1 MKNSIRYVLV
11 LNGFLLA
18 ATCFAQVAAQAD
30 EKAIISWIQKHAVPI
45 RHVEAGNGYED
56 LQPLKEILKDVKV
69 VGLGEATHG
78 TREFFQ
84 IKHRLLEFLVKEMGY
99 TGFAMEAPYFA
110 CKPIND
116 YILHCKGDLSTV
128 LTGQGY
134 VVWDTEEMV
143 AMIQWMRSYNQNLP
157 VERQVKFYGLD
168 LAYHEI
174 GRKEVLS
181 YLERVGSDWKLQTDS
196 IFGILAMEEEKWPS
210 KKDGEFEKVM
220 LTTLPSIQNLI
231 DYLVVNKVSLV
242 KKSSLPEFDQALHN
256 LRVMR
261 QFIFANTPSLNPPF
275 IDAVMVRSLSMAE
288 NLIYLVEKAVPDAKF
303 VVWEHNSHIAKGVW
317 KETDLWKG
325 TTLMGYQ
332 LRKKYGEKYYAFG
345 LEVNQG
351 SYQTR
356 TSLTPNLLGGLK
368 SITIPPAPVHSWPWY
383 LSKSPVENFL
393 IDFRGASYPL
403 EVEAWIYAPQQ
414 LFLTGWVHDPQRTYA
429 ELEVG
434 RLYDGIIHIHN
445 TNPTRPTAN
454 ALKTAAAGKGL

>member
-1 MKNSIRYVLV
+1 MKNSIKYVLV

-18 ATCFAQVAAQAD
+18 ATCFGQVADQSD
-30 EKAIISWIQKHAVPI
+30 EKAIISWIEKHAVPI
-45 RHVEAGNGYED
+45 RHLEAGNGYED
-56 LQPLKEILKDVKV
+56 LQPLKEMLKDVKV

-84 IKHRLLEFLVKEMGY
+84 IKHRLLEFLVNELGY
-99 TGFAMEAPYFA
+99 TGFAIEAPYFA

-116 YILHCKGDLSTV
+116 YILHGEGDLSSI

-143 AMIQWMRSYNQNLP
+143 AMIQWMRSYNQHLP

-168 LAYHEI
+168 LAYQEI

-181 YLERVGSDWKLQTDS
+181 YLERVAPDWKLQTDS
-196 IFGILAMEEEKWPS
+196 IFRILAKEEEKWPMQ
-210 KKDGEFEKVM
+210 KDGGFDKLM
-220 LTTLPSIQNLI
+220 LTTLPSIQTLM
-231 DYLVVNKVSLV
+231 DYLVVNKEPLV
-242 KKSSLPEFDQALHN
+242 KKSSSPEFEQALHN

-261 QFIFANTPSLNPPF
+261 QFIFANTPALKPPF
-275 IDAVMVRSLSMAE
+275 IDGVMVRSLSMAE
-288 NLIYLVEKAVPDAKF
+288 NLIYLVDQAGPDAKF
-303 VVWEHNSHIAKGVW
+303 VVWEHNSHIAKNIW
-317 KETDLWKG
+317 KETNLWRG

-332 LRKKYGEKYYAFG
+332 LRKKYGEKYYAIG

-356 TSLTPNLLGGLK
+356 LSVPPNLLGDLK
-368 SITIPPAPVHSWPWY
+368 SIPIPPAPVDSWPWY
-383 LSKSPVENFL
+383 LSQSTVENFL
-393 IDFRGASYPL
+393 IDFRKASYPT
-403 EVEAWIYAPQQ
+403 EVEAWINAPQQ

-434 RLYDGIIHIHN
+434 RLYDGIIHIRS
-445 TNPTRPTAN
+445 TNPTRPTTN